1 MPWGNVHVPLRQ
13 PNIKKYEL
21 VVAPHASIPSSH
33 EGEAGGL
40 SQTQGQ
46 PGLHNEYPASKHILK
61 KKRKENRNKIRLQ
74 LVI

>member
-1 MPWGNVHVPLRQ
+1 MFGGNVHIPLRQ
-13 PNIKKYEL
+13 PNIKNMSWVWYHI
-21 VVAPHASIPSSH
+21 ARIPSSH

-46 PGLHNEYPASKHILK
+46 PGLHNEYPASKLILK
-61 KKRKENRNKIRLQ
+61 KKRQENRNKIRLQ